1 MRYRKAWTMPPD
13 EARSFLQQLERKIAS
28 SDIEVRHRDALI
40 RLRSMIEEDLNAR
53 GGRILGVAFKTQAS
67 GREAA

>member
-1 MRYRKAWTMPPD
+1 MPPD
-13 EARSFLQQLERKIAS
+13 EARSFLQQLQRKIAS

-40 RLRSMIEEDLNAR
+40 RLRWLIEEDLDAEA
-53 GGRILGVAFKTQAS
+53 GASSESHFKTQAS

>member
-13 EARSFLQQLERKIAS
+13 DARTFLQQLQRKIAS

-40 RLRSMIEEDLNAR
+40 RLRSMIEEDLDAEA
-53 GGRILGVAFKTQAS
+53 GASSESHFKTQAS